1 MNFSG
6 KVNNGPAASRTIM
19 WMFDILE
26 AFEGN
31 RRAVVLAHKTMIVLL
46 LKVIMLLLFFI
57 ISLRV
62 VCKNVALIF
71 FHTQNNTSSKQGI
84 FYKMWCYFIRVI
96 ERAIIFDK
104 FLFNFYV
111 QSIKSTENET

>member
-19 WMFDILE
+19 WIIDIVE
-26 AFEGN
+26 AFEVN
-31 RRAVVLAHKTMIVLL
+31 RRAMVLARKTMIVML
-46 LKVIMLLLFFI
+46 LKVIVLLFFI

-71 FHTQNNTSSKQGI
+71 FHTQNKTVAAKARDFFTKCG
-84 FYKMWCYFIRVI
+84 
-96 ERAIIFDK
+96 AI
-104 FLFNFYV
+104 
-111 QSIKSTENET
+111 S

>member
-1 MNFSG
+1 
-6 KVNNGPAASRTIM
+6 M

-46 LKVIMLLLFFI
+46 LKVIMLLFFI

-84 FYKMWCYFIRVI
+84 FLQNVV
-96 ERAIIFDK
+96 
-104 FLFNFYV
+104 LFHKSHWEGN
-111 QSIKSTENET
+111 SIW